1 MSNGTGKETANT
13 GLAILLGF
21 GPAII
26 SAVFAL
32 ITKPFS
38 EKSKFDLLRKS
49 FLEAIRF
56 RMAAEVAA
64 ILPQKLKKVVDDD
77 YVEMCKTKLNEYF
90 ASNSDLLNDFLTSE
104 KLYRSYVRFFKIF
117 KYGIVLIPI
126 IVILCAIFSYIYF
139 RDIINIKNCGL
150 FVAVLL
156 VLLFLMWGL
165 KEHKRDSYSDL
176 CSKYE
181 VTE

>member
-1 MSNGTGKETANT
+1 MSNGTGKETANI
-13 GLAILLGF
+13 GLAILLSIGST
-21 GPAII
+21 II
-26 SAVFAL
+26 SAMFAL

-49 FLEAIRF
+49 FLETVRF

-64 ILPQKLKKVVDDD
+64 ILPQKIKRVADDD

-90 ASNSDLLNDFLTSE
+90 AGNSDLLNDFLTSE

-126 IVILCAIFSYIYF
+126 IVVLCAIIYYIYF
-139 RDIINIKNCGL
+139 REIINIKNCGL
-150 FVAVLL
+150 FVAASL
-156 VLLFLMWGL
+156 VLLFSLWAL
-165 KEHKRDSYSDL
+165 KEHKRDKYGDL